1 MSVSGLGMAIV
12 RLLYVKA
19 PNVVKFSIGDKNLL
33 WMVGAGGIL
42 LTSSMTLLFG
52 NGEARSRAAI
62 NMCMSR
68 QHQKGK
74 LMLTGED

>member
-68 QHQKGK
+68 QHQKVK
-74 LMLTGED
+74 LMLT